1 MFFSSARFPEVFQP
15 LIKALPLTALIE
27 GVRAVMLDGAGA
39 TAVARQV
46 AILLVW
52 GAVSFGVAL
61 RLFRW
66 Q

>member
-1 MFFSSARFPEVFQP
+1 MFQP

-27 GVRAVMLDGAGA
+27 GVRQVMNDGASA
-39 TAVARQV
+39 TAVAGQA
-46 AILLVW
+46 AIMLIW
-52 GAVSFGVAL
+52 GMVSFGVAL